1 MAVDD
6 RDSVRDTRTLIGIL
20 IRCGAWH
27 IESLAITCMAVDDEV
42 LCDDVMGLQDRCVH
56 STVLAGLVVAIGV
69 AGACQVR
76 LPVPAVVR
84 AVVARLTLPQRT
96 QPVRVVI
103 DCTSDSSY
111 I

>member
-1 MAVDD
+1 VVD
-6 RDSVRDTRTLIGIL
+6 RPR
-20 IRCGAWH
+20 
-27 IESLAITCMAVDDEV
+27 AIVAVDDEV

>member
-42 LCDDVMGLQDRCVH
+42 LRDEVVRHDDAASRRP
-56 STVLAGLVVAIGV
+56 TTLAGVESIVHPVHGDI
-69 AGACQVR
+69 R
-76 LPVPAVVR
+76 LAVPAVQR
-84 AVVARLTLPQRT
+84 AVVVRLTDLG
-96 QPVRVVI
+96 VDVKVI
-103 DCTSDSSY
+103 QAPIYMDNH
-111 I
+111 